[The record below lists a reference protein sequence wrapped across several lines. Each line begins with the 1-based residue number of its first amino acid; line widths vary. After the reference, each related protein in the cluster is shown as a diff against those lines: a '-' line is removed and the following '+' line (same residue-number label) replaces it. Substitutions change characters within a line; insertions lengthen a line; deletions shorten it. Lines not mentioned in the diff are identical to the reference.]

1 MGVCETNNNNKNSNN
16 NFNNINNKNN
26 YNNNYNKED
35 IPVGAVEPISR
46 ETNKII
52 DNQLECNIC
61 KIYTSKSLGT
71 GFLCKIPYPNE
82 FNLLPVLITNHH
94 VLDEDEII
102 KNRSLKITFNDD
114 KLSKI
119 IELADNRKIYSSEL
133 YDTTIIEIFPVKDN
147 LTYFLELNNLNEI
160 INKES
165 IYILQY
171 PEGAKASYSFGKIDN
186 INEFD
191 VTYNA
196 ATLHG
201 SSGGP
206 ILNLKN
212 YKVIGI
218 HKGSLKINNCGTLLK
233 YPIREFILNPE
244 KNRIKIN
251 PKIVNNIKNN
261 DKVLNS
267 DAHQNAKNNISEYS
281 KLMRLNDKT
290 PPSNNF
296 IYCSYLFYQCDEII
310 RELILKKK
318 WWM

>member
-102 KNRSLKITFNDD
+102 KNKSLKITFNDD
-114 KLSKI
+114 KVSKI
-119 IELADNRKIYSSEL
+119 IELTDNRKIYSSEL
-133 YDTTIIEIFPVKDN
+133 YDTTIIEIFPLKDN

-160 INKES
+160 IDKES

-244 KNRIKIN
+244 RNRIKIN

-267 DAHQNAKNNISEYS
+267 DAHQK
-281 KLMRLNDKT
+281 
-290 PPSNNF
+290 
-296 IYCSYLFYQCDEII
+296 C
-310 RELILKKK
+310 
-318 WWM
+318 